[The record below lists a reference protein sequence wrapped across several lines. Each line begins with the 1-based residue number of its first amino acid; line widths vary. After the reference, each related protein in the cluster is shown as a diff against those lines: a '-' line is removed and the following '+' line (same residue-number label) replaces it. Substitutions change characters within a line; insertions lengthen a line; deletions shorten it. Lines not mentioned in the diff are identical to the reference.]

1 MTLICRPLRAARL
14 GLAAALLVGSTLAPA
29 AEEED
34 LAELLDLLAD
44 ETELATRSKQNADYV
59 PGIISVL
66 HADEARLLGARSV
79 LDAIAQIP
87 GLEVNRDPFGSA
99 TIRAR
104 SIDFFFNGGN
114 VKVLVDSL
122 PISRETAFQNSAILL
137 MPIEQVERIEVI
149 RGPGSGIHG
158 DFAFMGLVNI
168 VTRRD
173 VNSLAATAGS
183 GGRRSGVWAFNAGA
197 DDGPVQLDGSLST
210 WSSDRYD
217 APFSLP
223 NDESRQYLSL
233 GLTAGGFSLRA
244 AGVERESDGSA
255 RATGRPGQPPPP
267 PNALM
272 PRQQDEANRVLQ
284 ARYQWQQDAEQHRA
298 VWLQYNGSDFDRGV
312 AGFDGSRLEAGGESV
327 QRFGAHL
334 LLAQLQVAEQ
344 RIDDAFLPQNR
355 ERPRIS
361 ESRQHLA
368 LTLQDQFD
376 FSERLQLTGGLRYDD
391 VEAIDQAWTPR
402 VALLWK
408 VGERHLL
415 KAQYAEGFRS
425 PTYIELYEGGP
436 PPTQTPFER
445 VETRELAYI
454 FRTADSVFRLTAFT
468 AVVSDMIFPR
478 GTPAFGRGLEIRSR
492 GVEAELTHRFSRV
505 FKAAATW
512 STANASDDRSI
523 VMTPGQPPQKGGPSL
538 AQPESLGNLA
548 LLATLSEQWS
558 AGLHWNH
565 VGRRAD
571 RGQEGFHPG
580 YDSVNLGLEF
590 APTAVRGL
598 RLTAS
603 WRNLLDEPLVHIVSQ
618 PPSGVLLLDYAEPQW
633 SVGASWDF

>member
-1 MTLICRPLRAARL
+1 
-14 GLAAALLVGSTLAPA
+14 
-29 AEEED
+29 
-34 LAELLDLLAD
+34 
-44 ETELATRSKQNADYV
+44 
-59 PGIISVL
+59 
-66 HADEARLLGARSV
+66 
-79 LDAIAQIP
+79 
-87 GLEVNRDPFGSA
+87 
-99 TIRAR
+99 
-104 SIDFFFNGGN
+104 
-114 VKVLVDSL
+114 
-122 PISRETAFQNSAILL
+122 
-137 MPIEQVERIEVI
+137 
-149 RGPGSGIHG
+149 
-158 DFAFMGLVNI
+158 
-168 VTRRD
+168 
-173 VNSLAATAGS
+173 
-183 GGRRSGVWAFNAGA
+183 
-197 DDGPVQLDGSLST
+197 
-210 WSSDRYD
+210 
-217 APFSLP
+217 
-223 NDESRQYLSL
+223 
-233 GLTAGGFSLRA
+233 
-244 AGVERESDGSA
+244 
-255 RATGRPGQPPPP
+255 
-267 PNALM
+267 M

-454 FRTADSVFRLTAFT
+454 FRTADSVFRLTGFT

-603 WRNLLDEPLVHIVSQ
+603 WRNLLDEPIVHIVSQ

-633 SVGASWDF
+633 SVGASWEF

>member
-1 MTLICRPLRAARL
+1 MPSCRPMRFRRL
-14 GLAAALLVGSTLAPA
+14 SVLLALTVACTQAVA

-34 LAELLDLLAD
+34 LADLLDLLAD
-44 ETELATRSKQNADYV
+44 ETELATRNKQNADYV

-87 GLEVNRDPFGSA
+87 GMEINRDQFGSA
-99 TIRAR
+99 TVRAR

-158 DFAFMGLVNI
+158 DFAFMGLINI

-173 VNSLAATAGS
+173 GNALSATAGS
-183 GGRRSGVWAFNAGA
+183 GTRRSGVWAFNAGA
-197 DDGPVQLDGSLST
+197 EDAPVQVAGSLSN

-217 APFSLP
+217 GPFAFA

-233 GLTAGGFSLRA
+233 DITAGAFSVKA
-244 AGVERESDGSA
+244 AGLERDFAGFA
-255 RATGRPGQPPPP
+255 RAGGRPGQPPPP
-267 PNALM
+267 PNALV
-272 PRQQDEANRVLQ
+272 PIQQDETNRVIQ
-284 ARYQWQQDAEQHRA
+284 ARYQWQVDAEQHRA
-298 VWLQYNGSDFDRGV
+298 VWLQYNRSLFDRGV
-312 AGFDGSRLEAGGESV
+312 AGFDGSRWEAGGESV

-334 LLAQLQVAEQ
+334 VLAQVQVADQ

-355 ERPRIS
+355 DRPRIN
-361 ESRQHLA
+361 ESRQISA

-376 FSERLQLTGGLRYDD
+376 VSERLQLTGGLRYDD
-391 VEAIDQAWTPR
+391 VEDIDQAWTPR
-402 VALLWK
+402 AAVLWK
-408 VGERHLL
+408 LGENHLL

-425 PTYIELYEGGP
+425 PTYIELYDGGP
-436 PPTQTPFER
+436 PPTHTPFER
-445 VETRELAYI
+445 VRTRELAYI
-454 FRTADSVFRLTAFT
+454 FRTADSVFRLTGFT
-468 AVVSDMIFPR
+468 AVVSDTIFPR
-478 GTPAFGRGLEIRSR
+478 GTPSFDRGLEIHSR
-492 GVEAELTHRFSRV
+492 GLEVELTHRFNPMLKV
-505 FKAAATW
+505 AGTW
-512 STANASDDRSI
+512 STANASDDRTQVIS
-523 VMTPGQPPQKGGPSL
+523 PGQPPQMGGPSL
-538 AQPESLGNLA
+538 SQPESLGNLA
-548 LLATLSEQWS
+548 LLATFSERWS

-571 RGQEGFHPG
+571 RGREGFHPG

-590 APTAVRGL
+590 TPTAVQGL
-598 RLTAS
+598 RLSAG
-603 WRNLLDEPLVHIVSQ
+603 WRNLLDDSIVHIVSQ
-618 PPSGVLLLDYAEPQW
+618 PPNNVLLLDYSEPQW
-633 SVGASWDF
+633 SVSASWEF